1 MNKESMM
8 DRAKMVVHDLCTDK
22 VSDIE
27 KFNNPTYVAISDKNI
42 VSESTMPYILEE
54 AKIAIILLP
63 FVYKVWTNTDI
74 SQYVVFIDE
83 NQMPND
89 RISQGGWT
97 LIFDEPK
104 TSTYRTYYRKAI
116 ISNGEIELILPV
128 KTPICIDDIER
139 IWKIF
144 TKAEGINDIKGIELL
159 AELYTEMKGCPDSY
173 NTQCNR
179 IK

>member
-8 DRAKMVVHDLCTDK
+8 ERAKMVVLDLCAQK

-27 KFNNPTYVAISDKNI
+27 KFNNPTYIAISDKNV

-54 AKIAIILLP
+54 AEIAIILLP
-63 FVYKVWTNTDI
+63 FEYKVLTNTDI

-83 NQMPND
+83 NQLPND

-97 LIFDEPK
+97 LKFDEPK
-104 TSTYRTYYRKAI
+104 TSTYGTYYRKAI

-144 TKAEGINDIKGIELL
+144 IKAEGINDIKGIELL
-159 AELYTEMKGCPDSY
+159 AELYTEMKGCPYSY
-173 NTQCNR
+173 NTTCRR